1 MLDRLMSF
9 LTEAEL
15 FQKYKQT
22 ALIKAKHYLKKII
35 INWSSQLSVQ
45 STIYLH
51 FTKTGRN
58 YNDLSWTIFRDKA
71 NYLMVEHMTLQF
83 ESSTLHYI
91 PIYVCTAKYF
101 WDCLTYRCLIFIFE
115 VGKKTFRLS
124 CQISRPKSPQNWY
137 QKPKNGLIFFWGWRL
152 IFLWL

>member
-51 FTKTGRN
+51 FTKIGRN
-58 YNDLSWTIFRDKA
+58 YNNWSRTIFRDKA
-71 NYLMVEHMTLQF
+71 NHLMVENMTLRF
-83 ESSTLHYI
+83 ELLTLHYI
-91 PIYVCTAKYF
+91 PIYICTAKYF
-101 WDCLTYRCLIFIFE
+101 RDFITII
-115 VGKKTFRLS
+115 KKATK
-124 CQISRPKSPQNWY
+124 IW
-137 QKPKNGLIFFWGWRL
+137 KNQTLCFDIK
-152 IFLWL
+152 